1 MRIRASKLLS
11 DDLMKLIKNPFM
23 GSVLY
28 LYLRGIVFLRVGENQ
43 WSSCNMGKLVIV
55 IQLGSETRL
64 PANSL
69 VSMCLNNH
77 VDMAV
82 ENNWSA
88 FVEGAVEINYLSRNL
103 YLVQD
108 PVSNSNTFSR
118 KCVHIIDRWALDLT
132 ILIYNT

>member
-1 MRIRASKLLS
+1 
-11 DDLMKLIKNPFM
+11 M

-43 WSSCNMGKLVIV
+43 WSSCNMGKLATV

-69 VSMCLNNH
+69 VFMCLNNH

-88 FVEGAVEINYLSRNL
+88 FVEGNKPLVKEPLSSSGPCL
-103 YLVQD
+103 
-108 PVSNSNTFSR
+108 
-118 KCVHIIDRWALDLT
+118 
-132 ILIYNT
+132 